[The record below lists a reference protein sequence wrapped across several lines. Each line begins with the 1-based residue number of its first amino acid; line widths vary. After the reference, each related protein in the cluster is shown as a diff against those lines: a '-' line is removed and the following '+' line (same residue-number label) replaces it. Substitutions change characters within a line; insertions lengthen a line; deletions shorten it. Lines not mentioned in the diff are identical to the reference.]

1 VVRVRS
7 QKKDGGG
14 GWGRKENGIV
24 GRITLSVAEALLGFE
39 RTMTHLDGRTIPIS
53 RRGTTQPNEVEV
65 IEGEG
70 VGPSLIYTVSG

>member
-39 RTMTHLDGRTIPIS
+39 RTTIPIS

-70 VGPSLIYTVSG
+70 VGPSVIYTVSG